1 MTTRGPV
8 SRASSDPQVFGQP
21 VDRIARLDAE
31 VTVKSLI
38 ARMRTWLR
46 DDAGQ
51 DLLEYA
57 LLASLIS
64 ILAYAAVQ
72 TSGQQINALFMSAAS
87 MMQNAAQAAGA

>member
-1 MTTRGPV
+1 MTTRGGSAARRPIHSLRSTV
-8 SRASSDPQVFGQP
+8 GQ
-21 VDRIARLDAE
+21 IARLDAE

-38 ARMRTWLR
+38 ARMRTWLC
-46 DDAGQ
+46 DDSGQ

-64 ILAYAAVQ
+64 LIAYAAVQ

>member
-1 MTTRGPV
+1 MTTRGP
-8 SRASSDPQVFGQP
+8 SAARRPIHRSSVNLFAKSH
-21 VDRIARLDAE
+21 VDAE

-38 ARMRTWLR
+38 AKMRTGLR

-64 ILAYAAVQ
+64 LIAYAAVQ
-72 TSGQQINALFMSAAS
+72 TSGQQINALFMSAAT

>member
-1 MTTRGPV
+1 MT
-8 SRASSDPQVFGQP
+8 
-21 VDRIARLDAE
+21 
-31 VTVKSLI
+31 SLI
-38 ARMRTWLR
+38 ARMHTWLH
-46 DDAGQ
+46 DDGGQ

-64 ILAYAAVQ
+64 LIAYAAVQ

>member
-1 MTTRGPV
+1 M
-8 SRASSDPQVFGQP
+8 
-21 VDRIARLDAE
+21 
-31 VTVKSLI
+31 KSVI
-38 ARMRTWLR
+38 ARMHTWLH
-46 DDAGQ
+46 DDGGQ

-64 ILAYAAVQ
+64 LIAYAAVQ

>member
-1 MTTRGPV
+1 
-8 SRASSDPQVFGQP
+8 
-21 VDRIARLDAE
+21 
-31 VTVKSLI
+31 VKSLI